1 MVLGTAREH
10 YRCYTCYKPQ
20 TKAEVQA
27 DTVEFSPHQYNLL
40 HITPTKDAAV
50 TATDLVKAITNPAP
64 QLHWDK
70 LENEILQAVRQL
82 GDIFQQIVSKQ
93 KRQTTQ
99 QTIPIMKNAKPTDIL
114 KMKQTNNPQANTK
127 SMAVP
132 EPRVQAAY
140 KPKLTPELTEYPA
153 SNNRPHVIPDDNEES
168 TGAPELRMQL

>member
-27 DTVEFSPHQYNLL
+27 DTVQFFPHQYNLL
-40 HITPTKDAAV
+40 HITPTKDATV
-50 TATDLVKAITNPAP
+50 TATDLVKATTNPAP
-64 QLHWDK
+64 QLQWDK
-70 LENEILQAVRQL
+70 LGNEILQAVRQL

-99 QTIPIMKNAKPTDIL
+99 KTIPIMKNAKMPDIL
-114 KMKQTNNPQANTK
+114 KMEQTNNLYANTK

-132 EPRVQAAY
+132 ETGVQAAY
-140 KPKLTPELTEYPA
+140 KPKLAPELTEWPA
-153 SNNRPHVIPDDNEES
+153 SKNRPHIISDDKEEL
-168 TGAPELRMQL
+168 TGVPELRVQL